1 MTRTY
6 VMYLNL
12 TEQVS
17 SLEILNNLDSFMAEQ
32 RSRMPSGYRGRVN
45 GLDGSGMLSPMDE
58 SLKVATILLFYL
70 PALLS
75 FLSSLPSRRRK
86 KSVCGLCKGGSRV
99 WGSTPPACLCGT
111 PTRLLGVWCKLL
123 VGCDDVG
130 KGDHT
135 RYNEDEREVRR
146 SGWCM

>member
-1 MTRTY
+1 
-6 VMYLNL
+6 MYLNL

-17 SLEILNNLDSFMAEQ
+17 SLELENYLASFMAEQ

-75 FLSSLPSRRRK
+75 FLSSLPCRR
-86 KSVCGLCKGGSRV
+86 
-99 WGSTPPACLCGT
+99 GT
-111 PTRLLGVWCKLL
+111 KLWM
-123 VGCDDVG
+123 D
-130 KGDHT
+130 
-135 RYNEDEREVRR
+135 EDELNI
-146 SGWCM
+146 SLWAMQGWESSVGINPSCLPLRDSDSPARCMV